1 MKKIFSAIVS
11 VCMAVGFMV
20 SCTTGGDQSGKDDK
34 NYSSRPVQFEFSY
47 YKGGYGSDYLKAV
60 TEDYMDNVATDVY
73 IKLRPSSSNVTAQA
87 NISAGVGASDLHQI
101 EYGMFDMKSSLED
114 ISDVYEMTV
123 YGENV
128 KVKDKINPEMLDFYK
143 EGGKYYQIDFN
154 KKSGWNWVYNDS
166 VLKAALGDN
175 YVLPKTTDEF
185 FKMGDELYKKGVY
198 LTAGAL
204 KDTQGGEYLHYV
216 FDGWFAQMLG
226 AETNEKYF
234 NGYTKNSD
242 GEWVFCKDN
251 PRMITDNRAS
261 IEAVYAVAE
270 KLLKRQA
277 SGQYLHK
284 ESASFEYKDLD
295 KVFYGGKFNRQTV
308 ARFGFA
314 YIGEWLEREVS
325 EFFEDGSL
333 TQKEQ
338 GIKAMKLPVI
348 SAIISRTP
356 TINDDVALSKVVD
369 YVDGNLASLPEGVS
383 EADAE
388 IIREARN
395 MVVKNICN
403 QLVIPKTAKN
413 KDAIKKFIAYLC
425 SERAQKIAAK
435 AASGTAMLPYGYIP
449 TDKDMGFTISDY
461 IKSVAKVSDVKTM
474 VSVDSAHLNST
485 LVRVSYLTWYYDKK
499 NPAKSIAKDIYGGS
513 YTSVSEI
520 YDSTYSNFNRS
531 WANFIKAYEEKTK

>member
-11 VCMAVGFMV
+11 VCMAVGFMA

-123 YGENV
+123 YGEDL

-216 FDGWFAQMLG
+216 FNGWFAQMLG

-234 NGYTKNSD
+234 NGYTKNAD

-251 PRMITDNRAS
+251 PQMITDNRAS

-356 TINDDVALSKVVD
+356 TINDDAALSKVVD

-383 EADAE
+383 EVDAE

-461 IKSVAKVSDVKTM
+461 IKSVAKVSDVNTM

-485 LVRVSYLTWYYDKK
+485 FVQVSYLTWYYDKK
-499 NPAKSIAKDIYGGS
+499 NPAKNIAKDIYGGS